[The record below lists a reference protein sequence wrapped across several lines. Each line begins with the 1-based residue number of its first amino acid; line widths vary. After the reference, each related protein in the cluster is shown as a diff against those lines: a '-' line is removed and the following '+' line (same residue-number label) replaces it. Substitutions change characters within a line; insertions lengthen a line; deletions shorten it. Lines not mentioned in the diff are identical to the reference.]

1 MAQEIC
7 TRNKFGYCKHGD
19 MCRYLHVNEL
29 CDNISCAIKSCNKRH
44 PYICKFYRDH
54 GRCKFLEYCKYKHE
68 IFENIFENETK
79 KEMEALNKKLDKV
92 EKVLKQKEKDIENLH
107 NLEMKL
113 CEKMD
118 ESGKLCLQLRKL
130 TVLEKKRKQI

>member
-1 MAQEIC
+1 
-7 TRNKFGYCKHGD
+7 
-19 MCRYLHVNEL
+19 
-29 CDNISCAIKSCNKRH
+29 
-44 PYICKFYRDH
+44 
-54 GRCKFLEYCKYKHE
+54 
-68 IFENIFENETK
+68 
-79 KEMEALNKKLDKV
+79 MEALNKKLDKV